1 MHARQQPRT
10 DPFAPFTPYTA
21 SQSRHPARIRAP
33 LGRSGGRR
41 RDHRARR
48 AEHAVTSGT
57 LAAKAGRA
65 ACAAEPLAA
74 APLAADP
81 LAVRIISRG
90 EGGDSGQQSGG
101 IRELILGFNG
111 LTPAAATAIG
121 AAIGGGGAQAAS
133 EPEPEP
139 AAKVEPQQWLE
150 YHAVLGVAGGED
162 YWTCS
167 DLQLDLL
174 PLPEPEWQKKIDAWI
189 AKQDPE
195 QEPEEPE
202 DWIRFVAGK
211 RKELKSKRTEMKE
224 ASASAEGKDWFGSR
238 ARKEK
243 KAAQLMDDAKEL
255 T

>member
-1 MHARQQPRT
+1 ML
-10 DPFAPFTPYTA
+10 A
-21 SQSRHPARIRAP
+21 SIAE
-33 LGRSGGRR
+33 
-41 RDHRARR
+41 RR
-48 AEHAVTSGT
+48 A
-57 LAAKAGRA
+57 
-65 ACAAEPLAA
+65 
-74 APLAADP
+74 
-81 LAVRIISRG
+81 
-90 EGGDSGQQSGG
+90 
-101 IRELILGFNG
+101 
-111 LTPAAATAIG
+111 AT
-121 AAIGGGGAQAAS
+121 
-133 EPEPEP
+133 
-139 AAKVEPQQWLE
+139 
-150 YHAVLGVAGGED
+150 LGVAGGED

-255 T
+255 TLFEASMRKRKRLMLDPMHLSEQLDNVRQPNSEEFEPWTTIECAKTCSSLLFLAPREDLL